1 MMPLSHGQAPP
12 SPFLAG
18 RRQIAVESVSPPLGR
33 LRMLSTLNSSPPPLT
48 ADNARKCPVPSKH
61 PRPPALPALP
71 SEPPPCPI
79 TFCCERCC
87 DVKVLLLNAVAALI
101 GVFHARFFVTPPRL
115 HPSFPSSDRW
125 HPLSPRPPA
134 GRPRPLVQG
143 KRPCFSM
150 TIPLLFTYSFSPRQ
164 RFCCGVSVQNLSP
177 HPPQLFRV
185 ATN

>member
-101 GVFHARFFVTPPRL
+101 GVFHARFFVTPP
-115 HPSFPSSDRW
+115 PPSSL
-125 HPLSPRPPA
+125 LSLLRPVAPTIAPTSSGPPSSVGPR
-134 GRPRPLVQG
+134 
-143 KRPCFSM
+143 
-150 TIPLLFTYSFSPRQ
+150 
-164 RFCCGVSVQNLSP
+164 
-177 HPPQLFRV
+177 
-185 ATN
+185 